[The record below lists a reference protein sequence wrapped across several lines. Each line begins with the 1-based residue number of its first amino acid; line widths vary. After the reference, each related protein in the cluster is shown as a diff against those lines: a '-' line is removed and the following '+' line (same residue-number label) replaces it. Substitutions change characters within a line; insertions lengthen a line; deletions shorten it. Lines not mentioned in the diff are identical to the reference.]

1 MPFPFLQPLPSGASL
16 LYICNPHESPATNDF
31 AQIALQVNSN
41 CSPSEGF
48 RGCGLTLVL
57 GFRLNLT

>member
-1 MPFPFLQPLPSGASL
+1 MPFPFLQPLASGASL

-48 RGCGLTLVL
+48 RGCGL
-57 GFRLNLT
+57 